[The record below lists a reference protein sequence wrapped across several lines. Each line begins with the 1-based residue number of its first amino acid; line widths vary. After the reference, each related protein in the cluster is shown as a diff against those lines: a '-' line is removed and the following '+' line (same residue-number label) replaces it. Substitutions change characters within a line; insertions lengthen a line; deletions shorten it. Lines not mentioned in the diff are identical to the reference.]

1 VQWPFGSNFRR
12 LVLLLLLGRRLLWL
26 SSRQSGRPL
35 RLLLFLDLLLWLRRL
50 WLLEQPRWRWMIVA
64 LVGAIFLVGRRRL

>member
-1 VQWPFGSNFRR
+1 
-12 LVLLLLLGRRLLWL
+12 LLGRRLLWL

-50 WLLEQPRWRWMIVA
+50 WLLEQWMIVA
-64 LVGAIFLVGRRRL
+64 LVGGIFLVGRRRL